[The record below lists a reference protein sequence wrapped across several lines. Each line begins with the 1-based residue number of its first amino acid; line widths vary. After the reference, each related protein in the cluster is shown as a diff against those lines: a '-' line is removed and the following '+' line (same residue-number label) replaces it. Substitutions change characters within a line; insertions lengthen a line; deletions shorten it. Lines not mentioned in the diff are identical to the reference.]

1 MKKRILITGATS
13 GIGKATAESLAALGH
28 ELVLA
33 CRNITLA
40 NDIKLSLETKY
51 GIQVTIMHIDM
62 SSFESIK
69 SFVKKFNEQFAYL
82 DVLINNAGAFYD
94 KKHLSEDGF
103 ELTMAVNFLGQV
115 LLTEGLL
122 PTLKTEEKARI
133 INICSKAAFSGKIN
147 VTESMFI
154 DQAPNFKAYSASK
167 LAQLMYTIY
176 LANKLKDDHITV
188 NAVHPGSVSTNIWK
202 GDSLIMKLVGPMM
215 KKKSDSADQ
224 AALTP
229 VYLAV
234 SPDVLY
240 KTGKLYEKESHIM
253 SLPHHKL
260 SNDHI
265 KELMGM
271 TYKILDIN

>member
-13 GIGKATAESLAALGH
+13 GIGKATAEALAALGH

-33 CRNITLA
+33 CRNTSIAKT
-40 NDIKLSLETKY
+40 IKEKLETDYKV
-51 GIQVTIMHIDM
+51 QVTVMAIDL

-69 SFVKKFNEQFAYL
+69 AFVKSFNEQFAYL
-82 DVLINNAGAFYD
+82 DVLINNAGGFYD
-94 KKHLSEDGF
+94 KKHLSEDGY

-115 LLTEGLL
+115 ILTEGLL

-133 INICSKAAFSGKIN
+133 INICSKAAFSGKLK
-147 VTESMFI
+147 VSETMFV

-176 LANKLKDDHITV
+176 LANRLKDDHITV

-202 GDSLIMKLVGPMM
+202 GDSLLMKMVGPMM
-215 KKKSDSADQ
+215 KKKSDSAEH

-240 KTGKLYEKESHIM
+240 KTGKLYEKEDHIM

-260 SNDHI
+260 SSDLI
-265 KELMGM
+265 KELMDM
-271 TYKILDIN
+271 TYKILEIN